1 MRKTIRIMM
10 WFLRKL
16 YQCDKKR
23 FGSMAALIVIRAIK
37 TLLSVITIKVAL
49 DCVVTYHSFL
59 YLVIFVATERVVS
72 SLLALIESKIDW
84 RDKCLSQ
91 ASPQYY
97 IMPFRTFRHVR
108 TIL

>member
-49 DCVVTYHSFL
+49 DCVDLSFF
-59 YLVIFVATERVVS
+59 FVFGNLCCNRACGIKFT
-72 SLLALIESKIDW
+72 
-84 RDKCLSQ
+84 C
-91 ASPQYY
+91 
-97 IMPFRTFRHVR
+97 FN
-108 TIL
+108 

>member
-37 TLLSVITIKVAL
+37 TLLSVITIKV
-49 DCVVTYHSFL
+49 H
-59 YLVIFVATERVVS
+59 
-72 SLLALIESKIDW
+72 
-84 RDKCLSQ
+84 
-91 ASPQYY
+91 
-97 IMPFRTFRHVR
+97 
-108 TIL
+108 

>member
-84 RDKCLSQ
+84 RDKEIQNNTIKQKLG
-91 ASPQYY
+91 AEIF
-97 IMPFRTFRHVR
+97 IMQRHFR
-108 TIL
+108 

>member
-49 DCVVTYHSFL
+49 DCVVTYHSF
-59 YLVIFVATERVVS
+59 FVFGNLCCNRACGIKFT
-72 SLLALIESKIDW
+72 
-84 RDKCLSQ
+84 C
-91 ASPQYY
+91 
-97 IMPFRTFRHVR
+97 FN
-108 TIL
+108 

>member
-72 SLLALIESKIDW
+72 SLLALIESKLTGVI
-84 RDKCLSQ
+84 KKFKIIQLSK
-91 ASPQYY
+91 SLERRFF
-97 IMPFRTFRHVR
+97 IMQRHFR
-108 TIL
+108 